1 MKNFPVSVSAQ
12 SVRQL
17 RVPAAQTA
25 DSLTAVAAETA
36 RSQTVG
42 FVVNAAGNQQMIA
55 TAVSLVK
62 V

>member
-17 RVPAAQTA
+17 RAAAAQTA
-25 DSLTAVAAETA
+25 GNLTAVAAGTA